1 MGLSESPR
9 YGLPT
14 HKHRDV
20 LWEMPP
26 KSYSEDSKSHFWLC
40 SATSS
45 MLDSSTFASSDTGG
59 GARTKL
65 VICQGTLHTQPGADT
80 LSLSL
85 SPGSELCLSHEVVGL
100 KSGCVH

>member
-1 MGLSESPR
+1 M
-9 YGLPT
+9 PT
-14 HKHRDV
+14 HKNHDV
-20 LWEMPP
+20 LWEIPP
-26 KSYSEDSKSHFWLC
+26 KSYSEDSKSLWLC

-59 GARTKL
+59 GAKTNL

-85 SPGSELCLSHEVVGL
+85 SPGSGLRLSHEVVSL